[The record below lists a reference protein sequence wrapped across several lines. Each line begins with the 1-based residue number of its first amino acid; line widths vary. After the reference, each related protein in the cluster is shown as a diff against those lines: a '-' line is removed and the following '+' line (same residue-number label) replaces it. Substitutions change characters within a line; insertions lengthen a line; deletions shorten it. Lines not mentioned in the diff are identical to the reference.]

1 MKATRHLRLTGL
13 MLKRRLDN
21 TTAAAV
27 TELRCLR
34 DHAADE
40 RRTQEANQRPGFSLM
55 NCLNALSVATLAF
68 EATNACSLNLSGTPA
83 ACCGAE

>member
-21 TTAAAV
+21 ATAAAV
-27 TELRCLR
+27 TELRYLR

-40 RRTQEANQRPGFSLM
+40 RRTQEAKQRPGFSLM
-55 NCLNALSVATLAF
+55 NCLTPSPWRRWLLRRQTLVA
-68 EATNACSLNLSGTPA
+68 
-83 ACCGAE
+83 